1 MRIMNCSIPNC
12 VPEYN
17 RSRFE
22 DEAHEAEKEWERLT
36 WYEKNKAY
44 RRQKYIEGCN
54 ELRFYTSVCVDCP
67 HGEEAMPDSE
77 MDDIPTMICSNWKN
91 CPVYRKDADEHF
103 PTVPWKEYCSWR
115 EEYVEKLKKGESE
128 W

>member
-1 MRIMNCSIPNC
+1 MRFMNCSIPNC
-12 VPEYN
+12 VPEYY
-17 RSRFE
+17 RSLQ
-22 DEAHEAEKEWERLT
+22 DDYDHEAEMEMERMT

-67 HGEEAMPDSE
+67 HGEEAMPESE
-77 MDDIPTMICSNWKN
+77 MDDMPTMICSNWKN
-91 CPVYRKDADEHF
+91 CPVYRKDVDEHF
-103 PTVPWKEYCSWR
+103 PTVPWEEYMQWR
-115 EEYVEKLKKGESE
+115 EEYVEKLKKGDVE